1 METSLRLLVG
11 RRLLLIQNQ
20 MKRFPWTRRSFKK
33 LWDGRL
39 Q

>member
-1 METSLRLLVG
+1 MEMFLRLLVG

-20 MKRFPWTRRSFKK
+20 MKMFLWMRRSFKK
-33 LWDGRL
+33 LWDGRP